1 MNQMALTRQR
11 QKTRAAFM
19 QAFIELVIQH
29 GLDRITVTD
38 IANAADYGRWTFYQY
53 FKSKEDIAW
62 AAFEHWMTQLDHY
75 LVSMV
80 AHLPSPQREYQSWRL
95 IFKAFYDQ
103 RNFLTR
109 LDSMAISIWRVR
121 AKEFLASQF
130 VQHLHNGQFAL
141 MDGVRPEIAAR
152 LYVVALMELLEYWNT
167 HPELGD
173 DERMV
178 DEFFRFIFNQAP
190 PPPQL

>member
-1 MNQMALTRQR
+1 MNQTTLTRQR
-11 QKTRAAFM
+11 QKTRTAFM

-53 FKSKEDIAW
+53 FESKEDIAW
-62 AAFEHWMTQLDHY
+62 ATFEHWMTQLDQY
-75 LVSMV
+75 LVAAV

-103 RNFLTR
+103 RDFLMR
-109 LDSMAISIWRVR
+109 LDSMAVSIWRVR
-121 AKEFLASQF
+121 AKEFLISQF
-130 VQHLHNGQFAL
+130 LRHLHAGQFAL
-141 MDGVRPEIAAR
+141 MEGVRPEVAAR
-152 LYVVALMELLEYWNT
+152 LYVVALMELLEYWNS

-173 DERMV
+173 DEGMV
-178 DEFFRFIFNQAP
+178 DEFFHFIFNQAP
-190 PPPQL
+190 PQHP